1 MELEGRFFRM
11 IRELTARMH
20 AVRSERLKEIG
31 LTLPQMLVMIQVY
44 QEPKTI
50 GGIVEAVQLS
60 YSTVSG
66 IVDRLERDGWVERVG
81 DLQDRRVIWIH
92 KTKRLEEAKERYK
105 LFEEH
110 AYGELLSGLTP
121 EELDMVSESVNLILN
136 QMEKKVEEKK
146 A

>member
-1 MELEGRFFRM
+1 MEVEGRFIRM
-11 IRELTARMH
+11 IRELTTRMH
-20 AVRSERLKEIG
+20 AVRSERLKEVGI
-31 LTLPQMLVMIQVY
+31 TLPQLLVMIQLY
-44 QEPKTI
+44 QGPKTV

-66 IVDRLERDGWVERVG
+66 IVDRLERDGWVQRVG

-92 KTKRLEEAKERYK
+92 KTEKMETAKERYA

-121 EELDMVSESVNLILN
+121 EELDIVSQSVNLILN